1 MKQRHVSTGLVGAA
15 FCWDIV
21 LERFIK
27 RKSGPVAL
35 NTKVAYVLSGRIEN
49 SHQDESNSV
58 ILTHVMKVQAEI
70 IHSNDRI
77 KDDFD
82 KVWHEETI
90 FKTDIHLNDILDEDF
105 DYKRFIEEKILYWK
119 YTFRLAIITIC
130 LIIKLIAK
138 N

>member
-1 MKQRHVSTGLVGAA
+1 
-15 FCWDIV
+15 
-21 LERFIK
+21 
-27 RKSGPVAL
+27 
-35 NTKVAYVLSGRIEN
+35 
-49 SHQDESNSV
+49 
-58 ILTHVMKVQAEI
+58 MKVQAEI

-138 N
+138 NQ